1 MKKEEFI
8 KKINNLGLGKYV
20 FVKPNN
26 YVSRSFSF
34 GCFFD
39 SNQWIA
45 YETDERGKPED
56 IIRTISEN
64 ECFECLYE
72 YMISKLMEEVKN
84 E

>member
-8 KKINNLGLGKYV
+8 KKINNLGFCKYV
-20 FVKPNN
+20 FLKPNN
-26 YVSRSFSF
+26 YVSRPFSF

-72 YMISKLMEEVKN
+72 YMILKLMEDVKN

>member
-8 KKINNLGLGKYV
+8 TKINNLGLGKYV

-26 YVSRSFSF
+26 YVSRPFSF

-64 ECFECLYE
+64 EGFE
-72 YMISKLMEEVKN
+72 
-84 E
+84 

>member
-1 MKKEEFI
+1 MIKKEFI
-8 KKINNLGLGKYV
+8 KKINNLGFGKYV

-26 YVSRSFSF
+26 YVSKPFSF

-39 SNQWIA
+39 SNQLIA
-45 YETDERGKPED
+45 YGTDERGKPED

-64 ECFECLYE
+64 EGFECLYE
-72 YMISKLMEEVKN
+72 YMISKLMEDVKN